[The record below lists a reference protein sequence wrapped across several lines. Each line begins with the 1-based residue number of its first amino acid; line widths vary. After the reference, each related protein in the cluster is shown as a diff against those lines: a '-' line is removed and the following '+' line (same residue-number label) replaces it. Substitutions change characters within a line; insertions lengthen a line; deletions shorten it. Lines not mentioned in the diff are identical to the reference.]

1 MTELCFHC
9 GSDMPMGR
17 KLTALIDGVAQPV
30 CCIGCQSV
38 SLMISGADMT
48 VFYRQRTRYS
58 PKAAETTPATAEWFN
73 DSAWLSS
80 FTQADDNGI
89 RRIPLLVTGMSCA
102 ACSWLIEQFLLKVP
116 GVIGV
121 DIQLSLSRVVIRLAP
136 ETPPSE
142 AIEQLQSLGYGIR
155 PWRNDSR
162 LKQLRAEVKSDIR
175 RLGVAG
181 IGMMQVGMFAIAL
194 HAGDLQGIDAELQQ
208 LLRLFSAPLTL
219 FVLLYSGRTFF
230 YNAWQHA
237 KKGGLIMD
245 SSVSLA
251 LILAT
256 GASLWATFKGGGETY
271 YDSVT
276 MFVFFLLL
284 ARFIEKR
291 LRNTDLLA
299 LVRIEDA
306 LPEFVMV
313 KKAQQWQRLPRQ
325 NIEVGDE
332 IQVQAGDAI
341 AFDGQV
347 INGASAVEESVFTGE
362 SVPRPV
368 TVGDHL
374 YSGTVNAQSVL
385 EMRVGSHYRDSRLA
399 ALQQD
404 VDEARHAKPPYLK
417 LIDQIAARFV
427 AVIII
432 AAAITA
438 LIWLWVD
445 PERALWSALAVLV
458 VACPCALSL
467 ATPAALAAA
476 TAALRKRG
484 IRVHGEFGLLAAADA
499 DWVLIDKTGTLTETS
514 LAIDVIETSSECT
527 TETALGLA
535 AALQTFSQH
544 PAARPF
550 HTMDAE
556 ADIRDITSL
565 PGRGMQGKWRGQTLR
580 LGSRAFCEALADL
593 PPPPD
598 NSHYWLALVHN
609 KQWLSWIG
617 LAETLRPGA
626 GEAIAQFKLAGTEV
640 CILSGDNSARV
651 ADIARQL
658 DVDFRANCQPSDKL
672 VQLEQARRAGA
683 KVMAIGDGLN
693 DAPLLS
699 AADVSI
705 AVASATALTKAQA
718 DFVIAEGDLTALI
731 TIVSI
736 AKRCRRIIR
745 QNLYWAAG
753 YNFIA
758 IPFAAAGFV
767 APWLAAIGMSL
778 SSLIVVLNALRLRRG

>member
-1 MTELCFHC
+1 
-9 GSDMPMGR
+9 
-17 KLTALIDGVAQPV
+17 
-30 CCIGCQSV
+30 
-38 SLMISGADMT
+38 MISGADMT
-48 VFYRQRTRYS
+48 AFYRERTQYA
-58 PKAAETTPATAEWFN
+58 PKAEPATQAIGEWFN
-73 DSAWLSS
+73 DSAWLAS
-80 FTQADDNGI
+80 FSQADDQGI
-89 RRIPLLVTGMSCA
+89 LSIPLLVTGMSCA
-102 ACSWLIEQFLLKVP
+102 ACTWLIEQFLLKVP
-116 GVIGV
+116 GVISV
-121 DIQLSLSRVVIRLAP
+121 DIQLSLSRVVIRLATQ
-136 ETPPSE
+136 TPPSE
-142 AIEQLQSLGYGIR
+142 AIERLQALGYGVR
-155 PWRNDSR
+155 PWRTDNR
-162 LKQLRAEVKSDIR
+162 LKQLREELKRDIR

-219 FVLLYSGRTFF
+219 FVLLYSGHTFF

-237 KKGGLIMD
+237 KQGGLIMD

-256 GASLWATFKGGGETY
+256 GASLWATVKGGGETY

-291 LRNTDLLA
+291 LRNADLLA

-313 KKAQQWQRLPRQ
+313 KKAQHWQRLPRQ
-325 NIEVGDE
+325 HIAVGDE

-368 TVGDHL
+368 AVGDHL
-374 YSGTVNAQSVL
+374 FSGTVNAQSVL
-385 EMRVGSHYRDSRLA
+385 EMRVSSRYRDSRLA

-404 VDEARHAKPPYLK
+404 VDEARQAKPAYLK

-427 AVIII
+427 AVVII
-432 AAAITA
+432 AAALTA
-438 LIWLWVD
+438 LIWLWID
-445 PERALWSALAVLV
+445 PDRALWSALAVLV

-499 DWVLIDKTGTLTETS
+499 HWVLIDKTGTLTETA
-514 LAIDVIETSSECT
+514 LAIDVVETNRDCAS
-527 TETALGLA
+527 ETALWLA
-535 AALQTFSQH
+535 ATLQAFSQH

-550 HTMDAE
+550 HGIDAD
-556 ADIRDITSL
+556 ADISDITAV
-565 PGRGMQGKWRGQTLR
+565 PGQGMQGQWQGHTLR
-580 LGSRAFCEALADL
+580 LGSLAFCESLAIL

-598 NSHYWLALVHN
+598 NRHYWLALVHN
-609 KQWLSWIG
+609 TQWLAWIG
-617 LAETLRPGA
+617 LAETLRAGA
-626 GEAIAQFKLAGTEV
+626 HEAVAQLKASGADV
-640 CILSGDNSARV
+640 CILSGDSSARV

-658 DVDFRANCQPSDKL
+658 DVGFQANCQPADKL
-672 VQLEQARRAGA
+672 ARLQQAQQTGA

-718 DFVIAEGDLTALI
+718 DFVIAEGDLTALT
-731 TIVSI
+731 TIANT

-767 APWLAAIGMSL
+767 PPWLAAIGMSL

>member
-1 MTELCFHC
+1 MTAPCFHC
-9 GSDMPMGR
+9 GSDMPEGC

-48 VFYRQRTRYS
+48 AFYRQRTQYA
-58 PKAAETTPATAEWFN
+58 PKVDHVDPAISEWFN
-73 DSAWLSS
+73 DTAWLAS
-80 FTQADDNGI
+80 FSETDEQGT
-89 RRIPLLVTGMSCA
+89 RSIPLLVTAMSCA
-102 ACSWLIEQFLLKVP
+102 ACTWLIEQFLLKVP
-116 GVIGV
+116 GVISV
-121 DIQLSLSRVVIRLAP
+121 DIQLSLSRVVIRLAAD
-136 ETPPSE
+136 TPPGD
-142 AIEQLQSLGYGIR
+142 AIQRLQDLGYGVR
-155 PWRNDSR
+155 PWRTDNR
-162 LKQLRAEVKSDIR
+162 LEQLRQEVKRDIR

-237 KKGGLIMD
+237 KQGGLIMD

-256 GASLWATFKGGGETY
+256 GASLWATVKGGGETY

-291 LRNTDLLA
+291 LRNADLLA

-313 KKAQQWQRLPRQ
+313 KNAQQWRRLPRQ
-325 NIEVGDE
+325 KIQVGDE

-347 INGASAVEESVFTGE
+347 IEGDSAVDESVFTGE

-374 YSGTVNAQSVL
+374 FSGTVNAQSAL
-385 EMRVGSHYRDSRLA
+385 QMRVSSRYQDSRLA

-404 VDEARHAKPPYLK
+404 VDNARHAKPPYLK

-427 AVIII
+427 LLIII
-432 AAAITA
+432 AAAVTA
-438 LIWLWVD
+438 LAWMWVD
-445 PERALWSALAVLV
+445 PNRALWSALAVLV

-467 ATPAALAAA
+467 ATPAALASA
-476 TAALRKRG
+476 TAALRRRG

-499 DWVLIDKTGTLTETS
+499 HWILIDKTGTLTETS
-514 LAIDVIETSSECT
+514 LAIDVIKTNGQYT
-527 TETALGLA
+527 NETALALA
-535 AALQTFSQH
+535 ATLQKFSQH

-550 HTMDAE
+550 HTIDA
-556 ADIRDITSL
+556 DMNISDITAV
-565 PGRGMQGKWRGQTLR
+565 PGQGMQGQWQDQTLR
-580 LGSRAFCEALADL
+580 LGSQAFCEALATL
-593 PPPPD
+593 PSAPD
-598 NSHYWLALVHN
+598 DSHYWLALVHN
-609 KQWLSWIG
+609 TQWLAWIG
-617 LAETLRPGA
+617 LAETLRAGA
-626 GEAIAQFKLAGTEV
+626 DEAVRQLKASGNEI
-640 CILSGDNSARV
+640 CILSGDSSERV
-651 ADIARQL
+651 ANIARQL
-658 DVDFRANCQPSDKL
+658 DVDFQANCQPKDKL
-672 VQLEQARRAGA
+672 ARLQQVQLAGA

-693 DAPLLS
+693 DAPLLG

-731 TIVSI
+731 TIVST

-745 QNLYWAAG
+745 QNMYWAAG
-753 YNFIA
+753 YNLIG